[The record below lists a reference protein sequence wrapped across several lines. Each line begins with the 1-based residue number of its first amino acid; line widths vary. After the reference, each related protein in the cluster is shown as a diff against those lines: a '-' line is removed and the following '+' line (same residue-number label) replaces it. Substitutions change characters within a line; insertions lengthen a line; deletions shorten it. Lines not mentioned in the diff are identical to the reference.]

1 MTITVLSPYQ
11 VFFIDETEKLWTV
24 LKDGRVRFVKSVPA
38 FTNISAKYSTLSG
51 VEFDGEQT
59 LVLSSSFNFSEE
71 EPQKILNMFGYCYYP
86 TLLEGK
92 HPKIA
97 LLKADLL
104 NHVGTADLTVY
115 ERARTKYHPLVKMT
129 AQIAPPKWSP
139 DGTYLYYI
147 NTKGVLVR
155 TNGKSGEKLAQSAQM
170 FSLNKTG
177 NMIAYYDGEYI
188 YLISLE
194 TGQTTKIMAFNVT
207 AIGFGLHE
215 SELFFA
221 STNGDTHIIQ
231 TYNKQT
237 SEIELVARSATA
249 IKMIF

>member
-71 EPQKILNMFGYCYYP
+71 EPQKTLNMFGYCYYP

-104 NHVGTADLTVY
+104 NHAGTADLTIY
-115 ERARTKYHPLVKMT
+115 ERARTKFHPLVKMT
-129 AQIAPPKWSP
+129 AQIIPPKWSM

-188 YLISLE
+188 YLVSLE
-194 TGQTTKIMAFNVT
+194 TGQTTKIMAFNIT
-207 AIGFGLHE
+207 ALGFGLAE
-215 SELFFA
+215 EELFFA
-221 STNGDTHIIQ
+221 STNGDSHIIQ

-237 SEIELVARSATA
+237 DEIELIARSATA
-249 IKMIF
+249 IKMIL